1 VYSSFLGKEIDTK
14 ALHPC
19 YFFYGEEPFLAEEFI
34 DELKGALISPED
46 QDYNIE
52 KCNLEDQSWMEIMDL
67 ARTIPFFFSSWR
79 VIAVSLSVG
88 KGERLSSTEEKIL
101 KDYFSS
107 PSDQTAL
114 VVIYPGKLRRS
125 APIFRLFSSFP
136 SALVHVK
143 ELKPL
148 KGRNLFS
155 WMDKKLSL
163 LGKRATQD
171 AMARLAELTGN
182 NLARV
187 KNELEKIS
195 VFVGEKKMVELDD
208 VNAVSGWIK
217 SFSEWEIVD
226 NLEKADFEK
235 SLIVLDNLFRESVRP
250 EFILGLTAK
259 FFRDIFLAKLWLKE
273 KEKDKK
279 AIFKELR
286 PQIQERFGNFYTN
299 KFRSFF
305 SLVERFPMSDLNDL
319 FSELKEID
327 LKVKTTDLNPQTLL
341 EGFLFHYCQLRKEV
355 RTTSK
360 VRD

>member
-1 VYSSFLGKEIDTK
+1 MYSSFLGKEIDEK
-14 ALHPC
+14 ALHTC

-34 DELKGALISPED
+34 DDLKRTLISPED

-79 VIAVSLSVG
+79 VITVGLPVG

-107 PSDQTAL
+107 PSDQTVL

-136 SALVHVK
+136 SSLVHVK
-143 ELKPL
+143 ELRPL
-148 KGRNLFS
+148 KGRNLFL

-171 AMARLAELTGN
+171 TTARLAELAGN
-182 NLARV
+182 NLARLN
-187 KNELEKIS
+187 NELEKIS
-195 VFVGEKKMVELDD
+195 VFVGEKKIIELDD

-217 SFSEWEIVD
+217 SFHEWEIVD

-235 SLIVLDNLFRESVRP
+235 SLIVLDNLFRESIRP
-250 EFILGLTAK
+250 EFILGLMAK
-259 FFRDIFLAKLWLKE
+259 YFRDIFLAKLWLME

-279 AIFKELR
+279 TIFKELR
-286 PQIQERFGNFYTN
+286 PQIQERFGQFYTT

-305 SLVERFPMSDLNDL
+305 SVVENMPLRDLNDL
-319 FSELKEID
+319 LSKLKEID
-327 LKVKTTDLNPQTLL
+327 LKVKTTDMNPQTLL
-341 EGFLFHYCQLRKEV
+341 EGFLFHYCQLRKDA
-355 RTTSK
+355 RITSK
-360 VRD
+360 ERD